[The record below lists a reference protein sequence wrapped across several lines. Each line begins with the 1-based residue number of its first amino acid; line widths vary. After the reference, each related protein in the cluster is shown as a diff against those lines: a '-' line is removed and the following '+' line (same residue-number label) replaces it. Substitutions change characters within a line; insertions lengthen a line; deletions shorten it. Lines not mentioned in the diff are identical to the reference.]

1 MTSYYTE
8 QETKEKLLTYN
19 DLAKLIAEM
28 SPEDKAKPV
37 LSRNTSTGAFYGFE
51 KIDYTEDETDE
62 FMPVNHP
69 ILYGADGWFFYH
81 KGKPKLSVR
90 YEPDWEELR

>member
-8 QETKEKLLTYN
+8 QETREKLLTYN

-37 LSRNTSTGAFYGFE
+37 LSQNNSTGAFFGFE
-51 KIDYTEDETDE
+51 KIDRTEDESDE
-62 FMPVNHP
+62 FMPINHP
-69 ILYGADGWFFYH
+69 ILDGADGWFFYH
-81 KGKPKLSVR
+81 KGKPTLSVR